1 MPRKI
6 HPDICNTQTS
16 GLCFLLTVAAFANSS
31 KEQADAP
38 KTCKADNG
46 IDDTADDSIAA
57 TKEPCYQVKTENAHK
72 APVKRTDDGKNKR
85 KSIHRIYL
93 HCYLGTIILPMD
105 FENMRFQYKQVNQL
119 LQKSK
124 IAVIMV

>member
-1 MPRKI
+1 MR
-6 HPDICNTQTS
+6 NTNI
-16 GLCFLLTVAAFANSS
+16 GVPFLLTVAAFANSS

-38 KTCKADNG
+38 KTRKADNG
-46 IDDTADDSIAA
+46 IDDSADDSIATA
-57 TKEPCYQVKTENAHK
+57 KEPCYQVKTEDAHK
-72 APVKRTDDGKNKR
+72 APVKRADDGKNKR

-93 HCYLGTIILPMD
+93 QYCLGTIILPIG
-105 FENMRFQYKQVNQL
+105 FENMRFQDKPANQL